1 MIEFVE
7 RGSAILLVV
16 RVVPRASRDAIDGEW
31 QGALKIRLAAPPV
44 DDRANESLCRF
55 LAAHLNI
62 APSAVRIV
70 SGEKSR
76 TKRVEIRGVSARQ
89 VRELIS
95 DPTS

>member
-70 SGEKSR
+70 SGKKSR
-76 TKRVEIRGVSARQ
+76 TKRVEIHGVSARQ

-95 DPTS
+95 DPAS